1 MGWGLGAFHC
11 SSMGCWLTRS
21 CAGLMQATTAPAEL
35 VVLCYSEDTFSTLS
49 QAPLPTEPSC
59 WPILFNVY
67 FSFYIN
73 QYVHF
78 KLMLSFPLSRYP
90 VDPALFESLLPL
102 SECFDQSPSFV
113 CQFIHSALCWSLYFS
128 CLHFKCCASFMKCG
142 VAKLYDKGRFL
153 YKPNI
158 NVPWSYTAWSM
169 IMNFVTSSSF

>member
-11 SSMGCWLTRS
+11 SAMGCWLTRS

-59 WPILFNVY
+59 WPILFNVN

-78 KLMLSFPLSRYP
+78 KLMLLSFPLLRYP

-113 CQFIHSALCWSLYFS
+113 WVSLYILLFADLCIS
-128 CLHFKCCASFMKCG
+128 LACTLNVVHLSWNVVLLNCMTRGDF
-142 VAKLYDKGRFL
+142 Y
-153 YKPNI
+153 I
-158 NVPWSYTAWSM
+158 NQILMFYGATQLDLW
-169 IMNFVTSSSF
+169 